1 MLLSSF
7 YNLRNDQIK
16 LFSFLNNN
24 KRKLNYPHYFHNS
37 YNLYFTRFPVL
48 SSKKCFQNIK
58 IINISQSVQ
67 YSSLIGK
74 NHKESNL
81 SLNKKCKESII
92 KHSWLEK
99 YLPPKLLPY
108 ALLARLDKPIG
119 TWLLYLPCTWSIT
132 MATYQAH
139 LPITQ
144 TIYMLTLFGVGAFI
158 MRGAGCTIN
167 DMWDRKIDKLVE
179 RTQNRPLASGVIT
192 PFQALTFLGLQLSA
206 GLTILTQLNYYS
218 IFLGATS
225 LSIVIIYPFMKR
237 VTFWPQLYLGLAINW
252 GALLGWPAMIGNSD
266 WSVTF
271 PLYCAGVCWTLMY
284 DTIYAHQDKNFDR
297 AIGVKSTALLFGDK
311 TNQYLTFFSGS
322 MLTLLTISGYMN
334 GQDWPF
340 YLISILGT
348 GSHLAWQLQ
357 TVNLNDAADCNR
369 KFRTNKWAG
378 LMVLSGI
385 LADIT
390 WKNMKNNQE
399 TIEVN

>member
-1 MLLSSF
+1 
-7 YNLRNDQIK
+7 
-16 LFSFLNNN
+16 
-24 KRKLNYPHYFHNS
+24 
-37 YNLYFTRFPVL
+37 
-48 SSKKCFQNIK
+48 
-58 IINISQSVQ
+58 
-67 YSSLIGK
+67 
-74 NHKESNL
+74 
-81 SLNKKCKESII
+81 
-92 KHSWLEK
+92 
-99 YLPPKLLPY
+99 
-108 ALLARLDKPIG
+108 
-119 TWLLYLPCTWSIT
+119 

-167 DMWDRKIDKLVE
+167 DMWDKKIDKLVE
-179 RTQNRPLASGVIT
+179 RTQNRPLASEVIT

-271 PLYCAGVCWTLMY
+271 PLYCAGVCWTLIY
-284 DTIYAHQDKNFDR
+284 DTIYAHQDKDFDSV
-297 AIGVKSTALLFGDK
+297 IGVKSTALLFGDK
-311 TNQYLTFFSGS
+311 TKQYLTFFSGS
-322 MLTLLTISGYMN
+322 MLSLLTISGYMN

-357 TVNLNDAADCNR
+357 SVNLNDAADCNR
-369 KFRTNKWAG
+369 KFRTNKWVG

-385 LADIT
+385 LTDIT
-390 WKNMKNNQE
+390 WENMKNNQKK
-399 TIEVN
+399 IEK